1 VTALLS
7 MHEVSRTLG
16 TSGFRLDVTAIDL
29 APGAC
34 LAVVGPSGSG
44 KSTLLGLLALA
55 LAPDRAAHFVLC
67 PPDARG
73 RPAAPDAVPIDLA
86 ALWRGG
92 RREALAAL
100 RSRLI
105 GFVPQTGGL
114 LPFLSIGA
122 NIALPLAILGRD
134 RDNGAGWPAGARTA
148 ALAAAL
154 GIGHLLAR
162 RPDQVSVG
170 ERQRA
175 SLARALIAAPA
186 LLLADEPTAA
196 LHPGQAA
203 KAMALLV
210 ATATDTRAA
219 LVVATHDEPLA
230 RATGLA
236 VARLVPDPDGQASSR
251 FAWSGDTGRA
261 AGAEP

>member
-1 VTALLS
+1 VTPLLS
-7 MHEVSRTLG
+7 VREMSRTLG
-16 TSGFRLDVTAIDL
+16 TGGFRLDVPAIDL
-29 APGAC
+29 VPGAC

-55 LAPDRAAHFVLC
+55 LAPDRAARFVLC
-67 PPDARG
+67 PPDVHG
-73 RPAAPDAVPIDLA
+73 PAAEPGAAPIDLA
-86 ALWRGG
+86 ALWRNG

-100 RSRLI
+100 RARLI

-134 RDNGAGWPAGARTA
+134 RDDRTGRSAGARTA
-148 ALAAAL
+148 ALATAL
-154 GIGHLLAR
+154 GIGHLLNR

-175 SLARALIAAPA
+175 SLARALIGAPA

-196 LHPGQAA
+196 LHPGQAVS
-203 KAMALLV
+203 AMALLV
-210 ATATDTRAA
+210 ATATETRAA
-219 LVVATHDEPLA
+219 LIVATHDEPLA
-230 RATGLA
+230 RATGLE
-236 VARLVPDPDGQASSR
+236 VARLVPDLDGQASSC
-251 FAWSGDTGRA
+251 FAWSGDAALA